1 MQVNR
6 RAFMGGVTLAAGLVS
21 SAQAKTRKSGGAG
34 AQAKALSTLQD
45 CMDQHCADWGLPGM
59 TACMVDS
66 NGFTGFAT
74 SGLAD
79 VDKKIAVGPDHLF
92 QVGSIT
98 KMMASLA
105 AWSLIDEGKLSPDTR
120 LAELMPELIV
130 RGGEDITLQH
140 LLNHNSGLPNGAP
153 LFLDGGLWTG
163 SAPGSYWAYSN
174 TGYKIAGKI
183 IERVDGRL
191 FPEALEARVLRPLG
205 MDQSVGALRKVDR
218 PRYAQ
223 GYEPALFDRPHMRP
237 GPITAAPWVD
247 YDGASGCVAATA
259 GDMAIFLRFL
269 IGLAGGNGGAVLS
282 DETAARFMADP
293 AAAPG
298 WSEDARYGNGI
309 AHINENDR
317 PYLHHTG
324 GMVSFSSSLHVDPA
338 AGVACFA
345 SSNIHYA
352 HAYRPRDVSLLGCEL
367 LRAAQEGTSFP
378 EAKPSRPVVENPEQ
392 FTGLYTAE
400 SGDSFEIIATDGGVA
415 LRRDGSVAKMQPVGD
430 NYFACADKAFEIT
443 GLEFETDDDAV
454 VRVWAGNVE
463 YLADTST
470 GYLPVVEE
478 LKTLEGLYDS
488 DDRWALP
495 TRVYARGTRLSAKSA
510 NWGSMLDRADNGD
523 WRPEEDEES
532 AEWVRFDNI
541 VNGKA
546 ERVVGSGEVSYRRFS

>member
-6 RAFMGGVTLAAGLVS
+6 RAFMGGVTAAGLVT
-21 SAQAKTRKSGGAG
+21 SAQAKTRKSGGGA
-34 AQAKALSTLQD
+34 AQAKALSRLED
-45 CMDQHCADWGLPGM
+45 YMDQHCADWGLPGM

-66 NGFTGFAT
+66 NGFAGFAT

-79 VDKKIAVGPDHLF
+79 IDKKIKVGPDHLF

-98 KMMASLA
+98 KMMTSLA
-105 AWSLIDEGKLSPDTR
+105 AWSLVDEGKLSPDAR
-120 LAELMPELIV
+120 LAELMPELSV
-130 RGGEDITLQH
+130 RGGEAITLQH
-140 LLNHNSGLPNGAP
+140 LLNHTSGLPNGAP
-153 LFLDGGLWTG
+153 LFMNDGLWTG
-163 SAPGSYWAYSN
+163 SAPGTYWAYSN

-205 MDQSVGALRKVDR
+205 MDQSVSALRKVDR

-223 GYEPALFDRPHMRP
+223 GYEPALFDRPHMRA
-237 GPITAAPWVD
+237 GAITAAPWVD

-269 IGLAGGNGGAVLS
+269 IGLAGGKGGAVFS

-309 AHINENDR
+309 AHINANDR

-352 HAYRPRDVSLLGCEL
+352 HGYRPRDVSLLGCDL
-367 LRAAQEGTSFP
+367 LRAAQEATVFP
-378 EAKPSRPVVENPEQ
+378 EAKPTKPVVENPEQ
-392 FTGLYTAE
+392 LAGRYTAE
-400 SGDSFEIIATDGGVA
+400 SGDSFEIVAIDGGVA
-415 LRRDGSVAKMQPVGD
+415 LRRDGSVVSMQSVGG

-443 GLEFETDDDAV
+443 GLDFEMKDDAV
-454 VRVWAGNVE
+454 ARVWAGNVE
-463 YLADTST
+463 YLADPAT
-470 GYLPVVEE
+470 GYLPVDED
-478 LKTLEGLYDS
+478 LKALEGLYDS

-495 TRVYARGTRLSAKSA
+495 SRVFARGDTLAVKSA
-510 NWGSMLDRADNGD
+510 NYGNMLVRADNGG
-523 WRPEEDEES
+523 WRFDGDEQS